1 MGSAD
6 TIRQLEKE
14 LLALRKRLEDSKE
27 LDELKDLAAAL
38 SKENKSLKAKNK
50 KLSSKISALE
60 DSLKAVDT
68 AVDKALDDE

>member
-6 TIRQLEKE
+6 RIRQLEKE

-27 LDELKDLAAAL
+27 LDELRDLAAGL

-50 KLSSKISALE
+50 RLSSKISVLE
-60 DSLKAVDT
+60 NSLKVVDT
-68 AVDKALDDE
+68 AVDEALDND

>member
-6 TIRQLEKE
+6 RIRQLEKE

-27 LDELKDLAAAL
+27 LDELRDLAAGL

-50 KLSSKISALE
+50 RLSSKISVLE
-60 DSLKAVDT
+60 NPLKVVDT
-68 AVDKALDDE
+68 AVDEALDND